1 MIYDI
6 ILTLLTISIVCN
18 VILIISN
25 IGILMT
31 EYKNK
36 KGKFIKRIERDT
48 KDLEVDNLI
57 KELDKY
63 DDKKG
68 IFRKIFRRK

>member
-6 ILTLLTISIVCN
+6 ILTLLVLSIICN
-18 VILIISN
+18 VILTITNIKIIM
-25 IGILMT
+25 I
-31 EYKNK
+31 EHKHK

-57 KELDKY
+57 KELEKY
-63 DDKKG
+63 DDEKG